1 VGVVLQSLL
10 IISWGILLFVFTCA
24 SDSGFWISGTLPSFH
39 WSASPDFN
47 EMTNLDLKYS
57 IGYLIRKAG
66 HFSGFSILLVLFY
79 SKCKNIGKSIVFSI
93 SYALLT
99 ELLQLYFGRDGRLY
113 DVVID
118 SAGVL
123 FGMIV
128 MQMMYKLKRL
138 YKLSNVN

>member
-1 VGVVLQSLL
+1 MKTFL
-10 IISWGILLFVFTCA
+10 IISWGVILFVFTCA
-24 SDSGFWISGTLPSFH
+24 SDSGFWVIGAVPSFH

-47 EMTNLDLKYS
+47 VMTKLDLMYNF
-57 IGYLIRKAG
+57 GYVIRKIG
-66 HFSGFSILLVLFY
+66 HFSGFAFLAVLFY
-79 SKCKNIGKSIVFSI
+79 SQNKSIMKSIIFSI

-118 SAGVL
+118 SAGIL

-128 MQMMYKLKRL
+128 MQMIYKINPHC
-138 YKLSNVN
+138 KLSNVN